1 MRAGPSALSGAGA
14 GPGGPADDVPESGH
28 AQIDRAAGTVFVVV
42 ELAQLVLGAGQ
53 ADAQALDLA
62 EPALTSATRLSRIS
76 SSLVRCAGSGR
87 SIAHRT
93 QASLNLPVGAPGSPP
108 GLDRVGVMTGN
119 RGRWPKINEDRG
131 VEDVTLLILEW
142 LGEQGVNAM
151 IRMDAERLADDE
163 PAWTFAASGGPLAHG
178 MRADG
183 RTVQQ
188 CMSVA
193 LARLRDSGL
202 SVPF

>member
-1 MRAGPSALSGAGA
+1 MK
-14 GPGGPADDVPESGH
+14 E
-28 AQIDRAAGTVFVVV
+28 
-42 ELAQLVLGAGQ
+42 ELNMG
-53 ADAQALDLA
+53 
-62 EPALTSATRLSRIS
+62 S
-76 SSLVRCAGSGR
+76 SEHL
-87 SIAHRT
+87 T
-93 QASLNLPVGAPGSPP
+93 QASLNLPVGPLDRLR

-119 RGRWPKINEDRG
+119 RGRWPKIDEERGIEDA
-131 VEDVTLLILEW
+131 TLLILEW

-151 IRMDAERLADDE
+151 IRMDAGRLADNA

-193 LARLRDSGL
+193 LARLRDCGL